1 MTKEQNIHKGIIDYL
16 MQYTAFQKWWFGFSR
31 VQDAAISIIPIPGER
46 YIEEWIGGGGYCEYQ
61 FAVGIYQ
68 NSAQQ
73 PYVPDKQTEGV
84 DVAFDVQAFMAWIE
98 EQDEAGQLPTLGEK
112 IVPDAI
118 KVLQGAPTITGEN
131 DKTQKMLFAAAVY
144 YYEVKE

>member
-16 MQYTAFQKWWFGFSR
+16 MQYTAFQEWWYGFSR
-31 VQDAAISIIPIPGER
+31 VKSNAISIIPIPGER

-61 FAVGIYQ
+61 FAVGVYQ

-73 PYVPDKQTEGV
+73 PYTSDAQTESV
-84 DVAFDVQAFMAWIE
+84 DIAFDVQAFMAWIE
-98 EQDEAGQLPTLGEK
+98 AQDEAGNLPALGNGLT
-112 IVPDAI
+112 PDTI
-118 KVLQGAPTITGEN
+118 KVLQGVPTITGEN
-131 DKTQKMLFAAAVY
+131 DRTQKLLFAAAVY